1 MTNATKAL
9 VIAFLNAATLAAV
22 AFGLSLSDAQLVAVS
37 AVENSGLALWV
48 GLTYKNSPKR
58 IPDAPGAGSANG

>member
-9 VIAFLNAATLAAV
+9 LIAVFNSALALAA
-22 AFGLSLSDAQLVAVS
+22 AFGLSLSDAQTAALTGFVNAV
-37 AVENSGLALWV
+37 LAAWV

-58 IPDAPGAGSANG
+58 IE